1 MKQIAFLQLL
11 FIVLIISALSSP
23 CFAHKVR
30 IFAWQDGDNIIT
42 ESKFSRG
49 NPARN
54 AEITVFE
61 TETGKNLLSG
71 KTDTDGIFSFPLP
84 KSTSKELKIIVDAGD
99 GHKNNWI
106 FHFENSVSDDG
117 NATVTE
123 PEIRTSPQLPTSSP
137 MSDPPEGIHQTITAS
152 ELTRIIEESLDKKL
166 APINRTLAEN
176 SEKGP
181 SLQDILGGIGYII
194 GLAGIMAY
202 MQSLKNKKE

>member
-11 FIVLIISALSSP
+11 FIVLIISTLSSP

-30 IFAWQDGDNIIT
+30 IFAWQDGESIVT

-54 AEITVFE
+54 AEITVVE

-71 KTDTDGIFSFPLP
+71 KTYTDGLFTFPLP
-84 KSTSKELKIIVDAGD
+84 ESNAKELKIIVDAGD

-106 FHFENSVSDDG
+106 FHLENSVSDG
-117 NATVTE
+117 ANTTASQ
-123 PEIRTSPQLPTSSP
+123 PETQTSRQLPNPSP
-137 MSDPPEGIHQTITAS
+137 ATESPESVHQTITAS

-176 SEKGP
+176 AEEGP

-202 MQSLKNKKE
+202 MQSLKKKKE

>member
-11 FIVLIISALSSP
+11 FIVLIISTLSSP

-30 IFAWQDGDNIIT
+30 IFAWQDGESIVT

-54 AEITVFE
+54 AEITVVE

-71 KTDTDGIFSFPLP
+71 KTNTDGIFTFPLP
-84 KSTSKELKIIVDAGD
+84 ESNAKELKIIVDAGD

-106 FHFENSVSDDG
+106 FHLENSVSDDA
-117 NATVTE
+117 NTTASQ
-123 PEIRTSPQLPTSSP
+123 PEIQTSRQLPNPSP
-137 MSDPPEGIHQTITAS
+137 ATESPESVHQTITAS

-176 SEKGP
+176 ADKGP

-202 MQSLKNKKE
+202 MQSLKKKKE